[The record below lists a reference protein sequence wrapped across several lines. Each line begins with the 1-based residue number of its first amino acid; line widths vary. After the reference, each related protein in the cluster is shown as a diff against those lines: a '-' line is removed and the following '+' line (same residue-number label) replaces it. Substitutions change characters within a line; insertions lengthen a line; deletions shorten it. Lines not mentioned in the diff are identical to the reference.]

1 MRAAVPT
8 LEIKMLE
15 ALRRVPILKGLSRGD
30 TSPAVRP
37 VGARQA
43 GDAVGKRLL
52 AATAAPVGELLREL
66 GTTPLGLTATE
77 AEERLEKYGPNRVAH
92 ERPPHWYVQ
101 LGHSFA
107 NPFVLLLLV
116 LAAVSLVAGD
126 IQAAIIISTMVVI
139 GVSLRFYQER
149 RSTVAAERLRAMVKV
164 TATVLRR
171 DKEDR
176 AYSSEVP
183 IEQLVPGDIIQ
194 LAAGD
199 MIPADVRLLSSK
211 DLFISQAVL
220 TGEAMPVEKFAG
232 ILGAPEGAVLE
243 APNACFLGTN
253 VISGTAAAVVVATG
267 QNSYL
272 GSIAH
277 SLAGRRILTSFEL
290 GIRDI
295 SILLIRFTL
304 VMAAL
309 VFLIN
314 GLTKRNWGE
323 AFMFALSVA
332 VGLTPEML
340 PMIVS
345 GALAL
350 GAVTMSRKKVIVK
363 RLNSI
368 QNIGAI
374 DILCTDK
381 TGTLTEDRVVLMRCW
396 NVAGEEDNDVFTY
409 AYFNSYF
416 QTGLKNLLDRAIL
429 DYAQAPKSVDATKVD
444 EIPFDFS
451 RRLMSVV
458 VDRGEQ
464 RQLVVKGAPETIFAR
479 CDKFDLNGE
488 VMEMDPVLLPEIQ
501 EELDK
506 LSLDGFRVLAIAYK
520 DVSKTQQSF
529 SKYDEGQLILK
540 GYVAFLDPPK
550 QTARAAISA
559 LETHGVQVKIL
570 TGDNDIVTRTICRQ
584 VGLGAQQIV
593 RGIELD
599 SMSDEQLRETAERV
613 SVFARLTPAHKERV
627 IRVLRGAGHVV
638 GFMGDGINDAP
649 ALRAADIGISVD
661 NAVDIAKE
669 SADLILLEKSLLVLE
684 DGVLE
689 GRRVFGNIQKYIKM
703 GTSSNFGNM
712 FSVLGASIFLPFL
725 PMLPIQLLVQNLLY
739 DISQLAIPLDCVDE
753 EYLRKPRRWR
763 VNEIGRFML
772 YIGPISSIFDYTTY
786 ALMLFVFA
794 ANTAARQ
801 NLFQSG
807 WFVEGLLSQTLIV
820 HMIRT
825 RKIPFVQSRA
835 AWPLVLTTLMVMAI
849 GIYLPYSPIAPPL
862 HLTPLPAPYFAWLA
876 ATLLSYA
883 ALTQGVKT
891 WFARKYGYN

>member
-1 MRAAVPT
+1 
-8 LEIKMLE
+8 MLD
-15 ALRRVPILKGLSRGD
+15 ALRRFPILKSFARGES
-30 TSPAVRP
+30 TVAPVSAGPRP
-37 VGARQA
+37 VSNEI
-43 GDAVGKRLL
+43 GKRVRDASVTSVNELL
-52 AATAAPVGELLREL
+52 AHL
-66 GTTPLGLTATE
+66 GTTPQGLTDAE

-92 ERPPHWYVQ
+92 ERPPHWYIQ
-101 LGHSFA
+101 LGHAFT

-116 LAAVSLVAGD
+116 LAAVSFIAGD
-126 IQAAIIISTMVVI
+126 IQATIIIATMVAI
-139 GVSLRFYQER
+139 GVLLRFYQER
-149 RSTVAAERLRAMVKV
+149 RSTVAAEKLRALVKV
-164 TATVLRR
+164 TAAVVRR
-171 DKEDR
+171 DKDNQPHT
-176 AYSSEVP
+176 AEVP
-183 IEQLVPGDIIQ
+183 IERLVPGDIIQ

-199 MIPADVRLLSSK
+199 MIPADVRLLNSK

-232 ILGAPEGAVLE
+232 ITGTPDGGVLE
-243 APNACFLGTN
+243 AANACFLGTN
-253 VISGTAAAVVVATG
+253 VISGTATAVVIATG
-267 QNSYL
+267 QSTYL

-277 SLAGRRILTSFEL
+277 SIAGRRTITSFEK

-304 VMAAL
+304 VMAVL

-314 GLTKRNWGE
+314 GFTKHDWAE

-345 GALAL
+345 GALAI

-396 NVAGEEDNDVFTY
+396 NVAGEEDTDVFTY
-409 AYFNSYF
+409 AYLNSYF

-429 DYAQAPKSVDATKVD
+429 DYRDAPKIVAATKVD

-458 VDRGEQ
+458 VDRGE
-464 RQLVVKGAPETIFAR
+464 RRELVVKGAPETIFKR
-479 CDKFDLNGE
+479 CHRFDLNGE
-488 VMEMDPVLLPEIQ
+488 VMEMDPVLLPELQ

-506 LSLDGFRVLAIAYK
+506 LSLEGFRVLAIAYK

-529 SKYDEGQLILK
+529 SKSDEEQLILK

-550 QTARAAISA
+550 QTARAAITA
-559 LETHGVQVKIL
+559 LNTHGVQVKIL
-570 TGDNDIVTRTICRQ
+570 TGDNDIVTRSICRQ

-593 RGIELD
+593 LGSELE
-599 SMSDEQLRETAERV
+599 SMTDEELRAIAEKV

-739 DISQLAIPLDCVDE
+739 DFSQLAIPLDCVDE

-772 YIGPISSIFDYTTY
+772 SIGPISSIFDYTTY
-786 ALMLFVFA
+786 ALMFFLFK
-794 ANTAARQ
+794 ANTVDKQ
-801 NLFQSG
+801 SLFQSG

-825 RKIPFVQSRA
+825 RKIPFIQSRA
-835 AWPLVLTTLMVMAI
+835 AWPLVVTTIIIMAA
-849 GIYLPYSPIAPPL
+849 GIYLPFSPIAGAL
-862 HLTPLPAPYFAWLA
+862 HMTPLPGQYFGWLA

-883 ALTQGVKT
+883 ILTQIVKT

>member
-1 MRAAVPT
+1 MLAAVL
-8 LEIKMLE
+8 LEGKM
-15 ALRRVPILKGLSRGD
+15 RRLPILKGLSR
-30 TSPAVRP
+30 SEASSAVRA
-37 VGARQA
+37 VGAPQV
-43 GDAVGKRLL
+43 GDAVGKRL
-52 AATAAPVGELLREL
+52 TAAAAAPAGELLKEL
-66 GTTPLGLTATE
+66 GTTPQGLTAAE

-92 ERPPHWYVQ
+92 ERPPHWYVH

-116 LAAVSLVAGD
+116 LAAISLVAGD

-171 DKEDR
+171 DMEDR
-176 AYSSEVP
+176 SYATEVP
-183 IEQLVPGDIIQ
+183 IEQLVPGDVIQ

-199 MIPADVRLLSSK
+199 MIPADVRLLNSK

-220 TGEAMPVEKFAG
+220 TGEAMPVEKFSG

-253 VISGTAAAVVVATG
+253 VISGTSTAVVVATG

-277 SLAGRRILTSFEL
+277 TLAGRRTLTSFEM

-295 SILLIRFTL
+295 SFLLIRFTL
-304 VMAAL
+304 VMAVL

-314 GLTKRNWGE
+314 GFTKHDWGE

-396 NVAGEEDNDVFTY
+396 NVAGEEDNDVYTY
-409 AYFNSYF
+409 GYLNSYF

-479 CDKFDLNGE
+479 CDKFDLNDE
-488 VMEMDPVLLPEIQ
+488 VMEMDPVLLPELQ

-506 LSLDGFRVLAIAYK
+506 LSLEGFRVLAIAYK

-593 RGIELD
+593 RGGELD
-599 SMSDEQLRETAERV
+599 SMSDEQLRETAEKV

-786 ALMLFVFA
+786 FLMFFVFA
-794 ANTAARQ
+794 ANTPERQ

-825 RKIPFVQSRA
+825 RKIPFLQSRA
-835 AWPLVLTTLMVMAI
+835 AWPLVLTTLMVMAV

-862 HLTPLPAPYFAWLA
+862 HLTALPASYFGWLA

-883 ALTQGVKT
+883 ALTQVVKT
-891 WFARKYGYN
+891 WFARRYGYN

>member
-1 MRAAVPT
+1 
-8 LEIKMLE
+8 MLE
-15 ALRRVPILKGLSRGD
+15 ALRRFPIFKSMTQNKTEAASR
-30 TSPAVRP
+30 T
-37 VGARQA
+37 VGQRQVS
-43 GDAVGKRLL
+43 DEVGKRLRE
-52 AATAAPVGELLREL
+52 ACCASPNDLLTQL
-66 GTTPLGLTATE
+66 GTTPQGLTAAE
-77 AEERLEKYGPNRVAH
+77 AEERLEKYGPNRVAS

-101 LGHSFA
+101 LGHSIT

-116 LAAVSLVAGD
+116 LAAVSFIAGD
-126 IQAAIIISTMVVI
+126 TQATIIIATMVAI

-149 RSTVAAERLRAMVKV
+149 RSTVAAEKLRALVKV
-164 TATVLRR
+164 TATVIRR
-171 DKEDR
+171 DLENHPYT
-176 AYSSEVP
+176 AEVP

-220 TGEAMPVEKFAG
+220 TGEAMPVEKFAP
-232 ILGAPEGAVLE
+232 LQGAPEGSVLE

-253 VISGTAAAVVVATG
+253 VISGSATAVVVGTG
-267 QNSYL
+267 PSTYL
-272 GSIAH
+272 GSIAR
-277 SLAGRRILTSFEL
+277 SITGQRTLTSFEK

-304 VMAAL
+304 VMAVL
-309 VFLIN
+309 VFIIN
-314 GLTKRNWGE
+314 GISKHNWPE

-350 GAVTMSRKKVIVK
+350 GAVTMSKKKVIVK

-396 NVAGEEDNDVFTY
+396 NVAGEEDTDVFTY
-409 AYFNSYF
+409 AYLNSYF

-429 DYAQAPKSVDATKVD
+429 DYRDAPKTVAATKVD

-458 VDRGEQ
+458 VDRDQ
-464 RQLVVKGAPETIFAR
+464 RRELVVKGAPETIFAR
-479 CDKFDLNGE
+479 CNQFDLNGE
-488 VMEMDPVLLPEIQ
+488 VMEMDPVLLPELQ

-506 LSLDGFRVLAIAYK
+506 LNLEGFRTLAIAYK

-529 SKYDEGQLILK
+529 SKNDEGQLTLK

-550 QTARAAISA
+550 QTARAAITA
-559 LETHGVQVKIL
+559 LSTHGVQVKIL
-570 TGDNDIVTRTICRQ
+570 TGDNDIVTRTICHQ
-584 VGLGAQQIV
+584 VGLGSQEVV
-593 RGIELD
+593 RGGELEA
-599 SMSDEQLRETAERV
+599 MTDEELRAVTEKV

-627 IRVLRGAGHVV
+627 IRVLRDAGHVV

-739 DISQLAIPLDCVDE
+739 DFSQLAIPFDRVDE

-763 VNEIGRFML
+763 VAEIGRFML

-786 ALMLFVFA
+786 GLMFYVFA
-794 ANTAARQ
+794 ANTVAKQ
-801 NLFQSG
+801 SLFQSG

-825 RKIPFVQSRA
+825 RKIPFIQSRA
-835 AWPLVLTTLMVMAI
+835 AWPLVLTTILVMAI
-849 GIYLPYSPIAPPL
+849 GIYLPFSPIAPGL
-862 HLTPLPAPYFAWLA
+862 HMTPLPHAYFAYLP

-883 ALTQGVKT
+883 ILTQIVKT
-891 WFARKYGYN
+891 WFAGRYGYN